1 MRTVIGFQKGYAA
14 LTRNHLNSN
23 AISHV
28 NRNPKTDDPE
38 NTVTQIL
45 SDIRSRG
52 DDAVFEY
59 SKRFDDLQSNSLEV
73 PKQVLSEAYRRT
85 PRTLKKALA
94 KISDRATSFH
104 TASLPNSW
112 MDFSQGYGEKFTPL
126 TRIGIYIPGGSA
138 VYPSTVLMT
147 AIPARVAGVNEIIL
161 ATPSRGTEGPH
172 PTILAAAY
180 VCKVDRVFQI
190 GGAQAIGAMASG
202 TASVPKV
209 DMVCGPGNLFV
220 TIAKRMVYGDVAV
233 DGLYGPTETVIIADE
248 DSDPRLS
255 ASDLLAQAEHDPLAS
270 PIFITT
276 SQSILANVQKEIEN
290 QISKLPRET
299 IARAALETQG
309 IAVLV
314 DTLQEAVTLSN
325 LYAPEHLCL
334 SVKSPWS
341 LLGDV
346 KNAGGVFIG
355 EGSPEAVGDYVAGP
369 SHVMPTGG
377 TSRFNSPLG
386 VRHFLKVN
394 ALIGLNKDVFN
405 DVAPDGIKLAR
416 NENFEG
422 HARALEFRLNPKQG
436 EA

>member
-1 MRTVIGFQKGYAA
+1 MRIVIGFQEGCAA
-14 LTRNHLNSN
+14 LTRNHLTSN
-23 AISHV
+23 AISNV
-28 NRNPKTDDPE
+28 NQNENPDDPE
-38 NTVTQIL
+38 KTVTQIL

-52 DDAVFEY
+52 DAAVFEY
-59 SKRFDDLQSNSLEV
+59 SKKFDDLQSNVLEI
-73 PKQVLSEAYRRT
+73 PKNVLHDAYRDL
-85 PRTLKKALA
+85 PRTLKNALA
-94 KISDRATSFH
+94 KISERATAFH
-104 TASLPNSW
+104 TASLPKSW
-112 MDFSQGYGEKFTPL
+112 MDFAQGYGEKFTPL
-126 TRIGIYIPGGSA
+126 SRIGIYIPGGSA

-180 VCKVDRVFQI
+180 ISKVDRVFQI
-190 GGAQAIGAMASG
+190 GGAQAIGAMAYG
-202 TASVPKV
+202 TASIPKV
-209 DMVCGPGNLFV
+209 EMVCGPGNLFV

-248 DSDPRLS
+248 DSDPKLC

-276 SQSILANVQKEIEN
+276 SLSILSNVQLEIEN
-290 QISKLPRET
+290 QVSRLPRET
-299 IARAALETQG
+299 IARTALETRG

-314 DTLQEAVTLSN
+314 DTLQEAVILSN

-341 LLGDV
+341 LLGDI

-386 VRHFLKVN
+386 VHHFLKVN
-394 ALIGLNKDVFN
+394 ALIGLNRDVFN
-405 DVAPDGIKLAR
+405 DIAPDGINLAR
-416 NENFEG
+416 NESFEG
-422 HARALEFRLNPKQG
+422 HARALEFRLNPKRSK
-436 EA
+436 A